1 MRRRDGWATPGHMVG
16 GEISTGSFDVIEAL
30 HAAHRRART
39 ALKLA
44 ASLGTASATGATA
57 ELAHAIAKT
66 LGEDVPRHMHHEEE
80 VLAPRLAGLH
90 VVVDA
95 ALERMKQEHF
105 QLHASLA
112 QVTTLCE
119 SIARDVSRLHAL
131 RFSLDTAVQT
141 LTARLAAHHSMEESI
156 VFPAIRRLM
165 PPRDQTDVRR
175 ELRARRRL
183 DS

>member
-1 MRRRDGWATPGHMVG
+1 MVG

-30 HAAHRRART
+30 LAAHQRART

-44 ASLGTASATGATA
+44 ASLGTASATEGTA
-57 ELAHAIAKT
+57 ELARAISQV
-66 LGEDVPRHMHHEEE
+66 LGEDLPRHMSHEEE

-95 ALERMKQEHF
+95 ALQRMQHEHF
-105 QLHASLA
+105 QLHAALA
-112 QVTTLCE
+112 QVTMLCE

-131 RFSLDTAVQT
+131 RFSLEPAVQT
-141 LTARLAAHHSMEESI
+141 LAARLEAHHAMEESI
-156 VFPAIRRLM
+156 LFPAIRRLM
-165 PPRDQTDVRR
+165 PPGDQTDVRR